1 MGPKASFHINLTKSR
16 FGAAIVTVKL
26 RELLTA
32 KIFLVKKKTK
42 NNNLFKLILKYPAL
56 GEVLVAELAAQ
67 DAKKN
72 G

>member
-26 RELLTA
+26 REQLTP
-32 KIFLVKKKTK
+32 KIFLVKKKK
-42 NNNLFKLILKYPAL
+42 VIPLIHLCEL
-56 GEVLVAELAAQ
+56 GEVLVVELE
-67 DAKKN
+67 KN